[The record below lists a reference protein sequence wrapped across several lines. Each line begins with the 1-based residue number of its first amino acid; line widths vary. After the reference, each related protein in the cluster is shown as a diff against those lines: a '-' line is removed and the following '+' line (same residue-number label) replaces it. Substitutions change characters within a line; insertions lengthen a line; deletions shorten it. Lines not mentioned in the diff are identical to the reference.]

1 MHILIV
7 DDKQPILDLVRT
19 MLISEGHTVDVAL
32 NGLDAFEKTKHTDFD
47 LFIIDHLMPLMN
59 GIQLSKNMQ
68 LHERTRSKPIIF
80 MTTQDVKTLNIP
92 NVAELFLEIIP
103 KPIDETHFMKVISQL
118 NIENTLYH
126 SL

>member
-7 DDKQPILDLVRT
+7 DDKQSILDLVSA
-19 MLISEGHTVDVAL
+19 MLIRSGHTVDIAL
-32 NGLDAFEKTKHTDFD
+32 NGLDAFEKTKNTDFD
-47 LFIIDHLMPLMN
+47 LFVIDHLMPLMN

-68 LHERTRSKPIIF
+68 LHQRSRNKPIIF
-80 MTTQDVKTLNIP
+80 MTTQDIKTLNLAS
-92 NVAELFLEIIP
+92 VAELFLEVIA
-103 KPIDETHFMKVISQL
+103 KPIDETHFMKVIAQL